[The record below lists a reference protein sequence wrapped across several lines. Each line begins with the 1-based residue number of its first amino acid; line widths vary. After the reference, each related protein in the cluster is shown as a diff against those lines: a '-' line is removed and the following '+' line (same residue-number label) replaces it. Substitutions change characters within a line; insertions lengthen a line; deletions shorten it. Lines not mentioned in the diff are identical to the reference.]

1 MNELTQQEADY
12 ILEYTGMD
20 LLMEHSMDKTPVVFF
35 TRNGNVLDFVTMF
48 SEELNTT

>member
-1 MNELTQQEADY
+1 MTELTNQEAEY

-20 LLMEHSMDKTPVVFF
+20 LLMDYQMKKTPVVFF
-35 TRNGNVLDFVTMF
+35 ARNRNILDFVTMF

>member
-1 MNELTQQEADY
+1 MNELTQKEADY

-20 LLMEHSMDKTPVVFF
+20 LLMEYDMAKTPVVFF
-35 TRNGNVLDFVTMF
+35 SRNGNVLDFVTMF